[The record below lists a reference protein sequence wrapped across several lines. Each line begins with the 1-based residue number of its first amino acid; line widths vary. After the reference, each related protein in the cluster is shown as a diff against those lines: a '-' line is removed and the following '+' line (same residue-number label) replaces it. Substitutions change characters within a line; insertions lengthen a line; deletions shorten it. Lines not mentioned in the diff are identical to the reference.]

1 MIIVI
6 CPCCNSNNVDFDKD
20 DYDLNINNCIY
31 FKCNNCDA
39 EFEKSQ
45 AEYEEN

>member
-20 DYDLNINNCIY
+20 DYDLNTSSCTY
-31 FKCNNCDA
+31 FKCNNYGT

-45 AEYEEN
+45 AEYKEG